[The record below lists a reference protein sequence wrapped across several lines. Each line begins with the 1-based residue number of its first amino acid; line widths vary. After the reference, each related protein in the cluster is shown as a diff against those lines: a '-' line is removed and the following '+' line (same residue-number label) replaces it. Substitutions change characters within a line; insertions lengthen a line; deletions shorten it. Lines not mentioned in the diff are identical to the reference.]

1 AGPIGGD
8 GFALPAGTCS
18 LIKPTIFFAM
28 MAPVK
33 MSVSAVPT
41 YNYWSGSSAGFR
53 ELAFGAAPERVCC
66 TTAHRCAVA
75 DLNFF
80 DLTEFQ
86 LYRCGTAEDGDGDA
100 HARLLVIDFLDIA
113 VEVRERAILDAH
125 QFADFVQHFG
135 TRLLDAFLHLLHDLV
150 DFAGRDRRRLVR
162 FATDEAGDLIG
173 IFYQVPGFIGHF
185 HFDST

>member
-1 AGPIGGD
+1 
-8 GFALPAGTCS
+8 
-18 LIKPTIFFAM
+18 

-66 TTAHRCAVA
+66 TTAHCCAVA
-75 DLNFF
+75 DLNFC

-125 QFADFVQHFG
+125 Q
-135 TRLLDAFLHLLHDLV
+135 LV
-150 DFAGRDRRRLVR
+150 F
-162 FATDEAGDLIG
+162 FTKC
-173 IFYQVPGFIGHF
+173 QVSSVISI
-185 HFDST
+185 STST